1 MESIYTPII
10 SYHKCVF
17 MSSIYDNFTVE
28 RCEKN
33 MIQISKEE
41 AQFLRANGVKEGI
54 TRTSRQCSH
63 RHTYWCAE
71 DRYIL
76 TLLDEFN
83 KNTKVVETY
92 GEV

>member
-1 MESIYTPII
+1 MKDV
-10 SYHKCVF
+10 KC
-17 MSSIYDNFTVE
+17 
-28 RCEKN
+28 
-33 MIQISKEE
+33 MIQITKEQSE
-41 AQFLRANGVKEGI
+41 FLRANGVKEGI

-63 RHTYWCAE
+63 RHIYWCAE

-76 TLLDEFN
+76 ALLDEFN

>member
-1 MESIYTPII
+1 M
-10 SYHKCVF
+10 KDV
-17 MSSIYDNFTVE
+17 
-28 RCEKN
+28 KL
-33 MIQISKEE
+33 MIQITKAQ

-54 TRTSRQCSH
+54 TRTSKQCSH

-83 KNTKVVETY
+83 KSTKVVLTY
-92 GEV
+92 GTV